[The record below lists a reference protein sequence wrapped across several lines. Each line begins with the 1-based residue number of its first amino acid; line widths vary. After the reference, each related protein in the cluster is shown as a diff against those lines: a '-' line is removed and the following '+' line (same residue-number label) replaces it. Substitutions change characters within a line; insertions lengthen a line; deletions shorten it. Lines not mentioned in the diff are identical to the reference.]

1 MDIRLNIRRLL
12 TSLICGFVLPISV
25 AMIIDVQLGWFP
37 WVTIVAS
44 VILIPLATVV
54 VIRVALSEMDQMIRE
69 LAPFD
74 SDV

>member
-1 MDIRLNIRRLL
+1 
-12 TSLICGFVLPISV
+12 
-25 AMIIDVQLGWFP
+25 MIIDVQLGWFP